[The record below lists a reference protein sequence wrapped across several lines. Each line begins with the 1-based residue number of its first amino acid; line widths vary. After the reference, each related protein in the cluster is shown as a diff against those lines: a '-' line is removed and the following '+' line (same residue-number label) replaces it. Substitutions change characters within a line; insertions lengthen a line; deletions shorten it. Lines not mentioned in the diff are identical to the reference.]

1 MLGRGLL
8 RVSFFLI
15 AVALAASAAQAAV
28 VTERASLT
36 EYGGA
41 PNGASWGASLSA
53 DGRYVAFYS
62 GAGNLVG
69 DDDNAVHDIFV
80 RDRLFATIELASRSS
95 AGELG
100 NNHSLYPSISADGR
114 HLAFCSMASDLV
126 PGDTNGFMDV
136 FVRDLQTDLTLLVS
150 VSPTGPANEKTTACA
165 ISGDGRYVA
174 FQSEATNLIAG
185 EQYGW
190 PGIYL
195 ADLITP
201 SPSVSAVSTSLE
213 GGPPNGTSVKP
224 RISPDGSY
232 VVFRSWASNLVAGD
246 TNGFSDVFLRD
257 VITPTTAR
265 VSVADVTGVQG
276 NGETAGGPAVTPD
289 GRYVA
294 FASYADNLVPDD
306 ANGKCDVFVRDRTTG
321 RTELVSVSS
330 TGEQGNDDSGG
341 ESWMLAISDDGRYVA
356 FASLASD
363 LVDGDTN
370 EAWDV
375 FVRDR
380 VGETTTRVS
389 VSTEGEQGNGDSGF
403 YSVALSADGLTA
415 AFDSYADDLVPL
427 DTNGGPDVFVHGEQ
441 LAPRAPIL
449 VINGDAEYATSPDVT
464 LSIDPGDYPE
474 LRFKNEDGDWTTWE
488 PAADTRAWM
497 LSAGEG
503 LKRVSIQGRRG
514 GDLSVENYDEI
525 TLDTTPPA
533 EVSIIIEGGAA
544 TSLSRVVG
552 LALSASGASQMRF
565 RNESENWSAW
575 EPFTAAKMWKLSH
588 DRGTKTVGFQCLDAA
603 GNPSAVATDTIELIS
618 FPDVPEEYWAFEE
631 IMACV
636 DATIV
641 TGYPE
646 GDYKPLLSVGRD
658 QMAVYVARSLAGGD
672 AYVPTGPAEASF
684 PDVPTDHWAFDY
696 VEYAAA
702 QGVVQGYPEGDYK
715 PALEVDRAQMA
726 VYIARSIATPT
737 GEAGLVDYDPPGEP
751 TFPDVPNTGYG
762 DDGTEPHWAYKYVE
776 YVHEQGVVQ
785 GYPYPDPESPGETI
799 YRYEPDWPVSRD
811 QMAVYVARAFQLPLE

>member
-15 AVALAASAAQAAV
+15 AAGLAASAAQAAV

-80 RDRLFATIELASRSS
+80 RDRLFGTIQLASRSS

-100 NNHSLYPSISADGR
+100 NNHSLYPSISAGGR
-114 HLAFCSMASDLV
+114 YLGFCSMASDLV

-150 VSPTGPANEKTTACA
+150 VSPTGPANEKSTACA

-185 EQYGW
+185 ERYGW

-195 ADLITP
+195 ADLVTP
-201 SPSVSAVSTSLE
+201 SPSVTAVSTSLE
-213 GGPPNGTSVKP
+213 GGPPNGTSVRP

-232 VVFRSWASNLVAGD
+232 VVFRSWASNLVPGD
-246 TNGFSDVFLRD
+246 TNGFSDVFVRD
-257 VITPTTAR
+257 VVTPTTAR
-265 VSVADVTGVQG
+265 VSVADVTGVEG

-294 FASYADNLVPDD
+294 FASYASNLVPDD
-306 ANGKCDVFVRDRTTG
+306 ANGKCDVFVRDRNTG

-330 TGEQGNDDSGG
+330 TGEQGSDDSGG
-341 ESWMLAISDDGRYVA
+341 ESWMLAISDDGRYIA
-356 FASLASD
+356 FASLARN

-403 YSVALSADGLTA
+403 YSVALSADGLTVG
-415 AFDSYADDLVPL
+415 FDSYADNLVPL
-427 DTNGGPDVFVHGEQ
+427 DANGGPDVFVRGEQ

-449 VINGDAEYATSPDVT
+449 LINGDAAYAISAEVT
-464 LSIDPGDYPE
+464 LSIDAGDYPE
-474 LRFKNEDGDWTTWE
+474 LRFRNEDAHWTAWE
-488 PAADTRAWM
+488 LAADTRAWT

-533 EVSIIIEGGAA
+533 EVSIVIEGGAA
-544 TSLSRVVG
+544 TSLSRVVE
-552 LALSASGASQMRF
+552 LALSASGAAQMRF
-565 RNESENWSAW
+565 RNESENWSPW
-575 EPFTAAKMWKLSH
+575 ERFTAAKIWKLSH

-636 DATIV
+636 DAAIV

-658 QMAVYVARSLAGGD
+658 QMAVYIARSLAGGN

-684 PDVPTDHWAFDY
+684 WDVDTDHWAYDY
-696 VEYAAA
+696 IEYAVD
-702 QGVVQGYPEGDYK
+702 QGVVQGYLEGDYK
-715 PALEVDRAQMA
+715 PGLEVDRAQMA

-737 GEAGLVDYDPPGEP
+737 GEAGLVYYEPPGKP

-785 GYPYPDPESPGETI
+785 GYPYPDPENPGETI
-799 YRYEPDWPVSRD
+799 YRYEPDWLVSRD